1 MDYQKKV
8 LEHYNIELTE
18 DTYNSMADLS
28 VYKNLTA
35 DGYEIWMINHVGGL
49 DYDHKTD
56 WEHDVYMYNETI
68 PDYLFSLMK
77 DRQDEQWFIDGI
89 DEIFENYH
97 WADEYEKIIGDDE
110 NEEPDVVEDKSG
122 VEILLNLADERHKR

>member
-35 DGYEIWMINHVGGL
+35 DGYEIWMINHEGGL
-49 DYDHKTD
+49 DHEHEID

-89 DEIFENYH
+89 DEIFDDYH
-97 WADEYEKIIGDDE
+97 WVDEYEKLA
-110 NEEPDVVEDKSG
+110 EDAYERK
-122 VEILLNLADERHKR
+122 ILK

>member
-35 DGYEIWMINHVGGL
+35 DGYEIWMINHEGGL
-49 DYDHKTD
+49 DQDHEID
-56 WEHDVYMYNETI
+56 WEHDVYMYKDDI
-68 PDYLFSLMK
+68 PTYLFSIMQ
-77 DRQDEQWFIDGI
+77 DRQSEDWFIDGV
-89 DEIFENYH
+89 DELFDDYH
-97 WADEYEKIIGDDE
+97 WADEYEKI
-110 NEEPDVVEDKSG
+110 VEG
-122 VEILLNLADERHKR
+122 IYERKVLK

>member
-35 DGYEIWMINHVGGL
+35 DGYEIWMINHEGGL
-49 DYDHKTD
+49 DQDHNID
-56 WEHDVYMYNETI
+56 WDHDVFMYKDDI
-68 PDYLFSLMK
+68 SQVLFDQMK
-77 DRQDEQWFIDGI
+77 DRPFETWYI
-89 DEIFENYH
+89 DEIEDIFHNSE
-97 WADEYEKIIGDDE
+97 WAEKWALI
-110 NEEPDVVEDKSG
+110 EEEL
-122 VEILLNLADERHKR
+122 EEE